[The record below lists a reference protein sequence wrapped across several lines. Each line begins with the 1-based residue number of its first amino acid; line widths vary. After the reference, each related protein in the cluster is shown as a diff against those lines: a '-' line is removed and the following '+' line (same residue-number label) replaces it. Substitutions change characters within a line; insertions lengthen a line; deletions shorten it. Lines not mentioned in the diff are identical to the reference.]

1 MNAMKLLLLEDDDL
15 LAESLSET
23 LEDNG
28 YRVDSAA
35 TIHVAESLMSTENYA
50 LAILDLG
57 LPDGSGL
64 DLMARWR
71 NQDRRL
77 PILLL
82 TARDTWED
90 KVEGLR
96 RGADDYLTKPFH
108 EAELLAR
115 IYALLRRQTGSLN
128 PILSVNGIQLDEATR
143 QVSTDG
149 SRWQLLTATEFRLL
163 RYLMHHPDRVLS
175 KAQLLDQLYSLE
187 QDAPAPNLVE
197 VYIGRLRRRL
207 GKNSIQTR
215 RGQGYI
221 LASH

>member
-1 MNAMKLLLLEDDDL
+1 MKLLLLEDDDL
-15 LAESLSET
+15 LAESLAET

-28 YRVDSAA
+28 YRIDSA
-35 TIHVAESLMSTENYA
+35 TSIREAESLMATEDYA

-64 DLMARWR
+64 DLLERWR
-71 NQDRRL
+71 HQGHDL
-77 PILLL
+77 PVLVL

-90 KVEGLR
+90 KVVGLR

-115 IYALLRRQTGSLN
+115 LHALLRRRSGGGVHGLTLH
-128 PILSVNGIQLDEATR
+128 GIRLDEDTQR
-143 QVSTDG
+143 VSTDG
-149 SRWQLLTATEFRLL
+149 STWQALTATEFRLL
-163 RYLMHHPDRVLS
+163 RYLMHHPDRLHS
-175 KAQLLDQLYSLE
+175 KSQLLDQLYALE
-187 QDAPAPNLVE
+187 QDAAAPNLVE

-207 GKNSIQTR
+207 GKDVIQTR

-221 LASH
+221 FVSH